1 MAAAGVALIVR
12 VACVAW
18 ASTRFEPAEDGHY
31 YHVVAARIARGL
43 GYTWQWP
50 DGAVTYA
57 AHYPV
62 GYPALIGA
70 AYAAFGPRPWVAMLL
85 NAVLGAVATLAVHRV
100 AATGATRKG
109 ALVAATAIGLHP
121 GLVLYTPA
129 LMTEGAT
136 ASLLAIAAWL
146 AVRASAS
153 TSSRTTRW
161 TTVAGLAFVLGVA
174 TLVRP
179 QSLLLAPVYGAL
191 APGGVKARARVLL
204 SALVTAGAITVCL
217 PWTLRNCSRM
227 HSCALVSVNAGWN
240 LFIGAAPGATG
251 AWVPLE
257 KLGVPVECRTVW
269 DEAAKDACF
278 LRAGLGAIAEAP
290 GRWARLVPRKLAE
303 TFDYAGAAGFYL
315 HSSNPRAFGERD
327 KLALGVLET
336 VWERLVVILGLLA
349 AARAPGPRP
358 RARRAI
364 AALSAVWLVVRSAW
378 VAHLGL
384 VVAAGMFGRRLEVR
398 PALALAAG
406 TVLMTA
412 LTHAL
417 FFGAGRYSLVC
428 FPALAA
434 LAGTALTGEER
445 LGDTDVSKE
454 S

>member
-1 MAAAGVALIVR
+1 
-12 VACVAW
+12 
-18 ASTRFEPAEDGHY
+18 
-31 YHVVAARIARGL
+31 
-43 GYTWQWP
+43 
-50 DGAVTYA
+50 
-57 AHYPV
+57 
-62 GYPALIGA
+62 
-70 AYAAFGPRPWVAMLL
+70 
-85 NAVLGAVATLAVHRV
+85 
-100 AATGATRKG
+100 
-109 ALVAATAIGLHP
+109 
-121 GLVLYTPA
+121 
-129 LMTEGAT
+129 
-136 ASLLAIAAWL
+136 
-146 AVRASAS
+146 
-153 TSSRTTRW
+153 
-161 TTVAGLAFVLGVA
+161 
-174 TLVRP
+174 
-179 QSLLLAPVYGAL
+179 
-191 APGGVKARARVLL
+191 
-204 SALVTAGAITVCL
+204 
-217 PWTLRNCSRM
+217 M

-315 HSSNPRAFGERD
+315 HSSNPRAFGDRD
-327 KLALGVLET
+327 KLVLGVLET
-336 VWERLVVILGLLA
+336 VWERLVVILGLVA
-349 AARAPGPRP
+349 AARTPGPRP